1 MKGTVHAAIG
11 ASTPIG
17 LILTQH
23 VSPLQGATMAAV
35 SAGFSLLPDAE
46 CEKATADRA
55 LGGVF
60 HKPVHRLCAWVY
72 DATATPADARNAQ
85 WRLIRKWK
93 DPYHRTLT
101 HTLLAVLTLGML
113 TYTIAISAPA
123 FMAFIAAFGVFL
135 LWPLHRKVLLGVA
148 VGAAAAAVGAATLL
162 TPWLL
167 TLAVAGG
174 YLTHVVGDACTKGG
188 VPAFWPV
195 RIQGK
200 RWRNIRLLGGLVA
213 SGSSREKGPALGISL
228 ASNALLVFLML

>member
-1 MKGTVHAAIG
+1 HGQKEKREGREQGASLRRPVPLVLRKADTTKNIVGRSRQEPPTPVCAGSVMKGTVHAAIG

-113 TYTIAISAPA
+113 TYTIAIS
-123 FMAFIAAFGVFL
+123 
-135 LWPLHRKVLLGVA
+135 
-148 VGAAAAAVGAATLL
+148 
-162 TPWLL
+162 
-167 TLAVAGG
+167 
-174 YLTHVVGDACTKGG
+174 
-188 VPAFWPV
+188 
-195 RIQGK
+195 
-200 RWRNIRLLGGLVA
+200 
-213 SGSSREKGPALGISL
+213 
-228 ASNALLVFLML
+228 